1 MNDGAVTVDVAR
13 REAARKVPV
22 RGLKAKARRI
32 LRLLELEDCELS
44 VALVGDEEIRRLN
57 GRYRS
62 LDEPTDVLSF
72 PVDEPLP
79 SGRRVIGD
87 VIISVEK
94 AARARH
100 GNAAGHW
107 TMNWKCLLIH
117 GILHNLGYDHERS
130 VEDEREMHALERR
143 LRRELK
149 AGADLVSCLVNS
161 RHKMRQD
168 FSSSARRDDE
178 WGRPSDARG
187 RVPREE
193 EQRRRRRKRLAVSG
207 PN

>member
-1 MNDGAVTVDVAR
+1 MGDVTVDVVRQGPAR
-13 REAARKVPV
+13 RVPV

-72 PVDEPLP
+72 PVEGPLP
-79 SGRRVIGD
+79 SGHRLIGD

-94 AARARH
+94 AARQARQRRRSFDDELEV
-100 GNAAGHW
+100 
-107 TMNWKCLLIH
+107 LLIH

-130 VEDEREMHALERR
+130 PEDEREMRAMERR
-143 LRRELK
+143 LRRRLK
-149 AGADLVSCLVNS
+149 AGTI
-161 RHKMRQD
+161 
-168 FSSSARRDDE
+168 
-178 WGRPSDARG
+178 
-187 RVPREE
+187 
-193 EQRRRRRKRLAVSG
+193 
-207 PN
+207 